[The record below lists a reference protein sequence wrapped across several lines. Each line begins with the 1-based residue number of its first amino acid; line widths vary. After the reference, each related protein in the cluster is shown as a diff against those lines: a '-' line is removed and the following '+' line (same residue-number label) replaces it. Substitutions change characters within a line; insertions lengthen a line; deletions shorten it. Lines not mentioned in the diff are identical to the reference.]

1 MVTHVCNVVD
11 SEANNHFSNA
21 LMSVHYIILSKRERE
36 RGMEEEREREEWRK
50 RERER
55 SGGRERER
63 GVEEEREVDG
73 KRL

>member
-1 MVTHVCNVVD
+1 MVTHACNVVD

-36 RGMEEEREREEWRK
+36 EWRKREREEWRK

-55 SGGRERER
+55 
-63 GVEEEREVDG
+63 EREVDG
-73 KRL
+73 ERL

>member
-1 MVTHVCNVVD
+1 MVTHACNVVD

-36 RGMEEEREREEWRK
+36 EWRK

-55 SGGRERER
+55 ERER
-63 GVEEEREVDG
+63 SEWG
-73 KRL
+73 KIVIVSYCFNIGH